1 MFMAGAHNVSPS
13 QGVAGAL
20 REVEVA
26 MVTQKFT
33 GETISP
39 GAVKGRLV
47 FFQSDYEY
55 SFSAMEEA
63 AEGDAQRQIARFEDH
78 VEFLVQELAEA
89 VYALESESATEEAE
103 ILRTHIYIVKDPKFH
118 QDVRREIVENKR
130 AAETAIEATL
140 HKMIAALESS
150 KNELMSQRAGDVR
163 DILSRLGRRVN
174 QQSRQAFEA
183 LRGTGAIVLA
193 TRELLPSIVLEAR
206 HSSVVGFV
214 IERGSGLS
222 HAAILAKSLG
232 FPTIRI
238 DDLQALAMAG
248 DQEILIDATNGSII
262 VAPGAH
268 EVVQSLDPTSAMG
281 TLDRATLPARL
292 WVNVADPGQVSSGLL
307 ERVEGVGLYRTEVLF
322 MEQTDDFPSEQQQY
336 EVYKSLFET
345 CRPDRPVTV
354 RTADIG
360 GDKTLPYFSFG
371 SKENPYLSIRALRV
385 YREHPEIFIV
395 QMRAILRAAVNA
407 SGLRVMYPMVASVED
422 MAFLHKLLAEVVRSL
437 EARREIYQRNFQ
449 QGIMIEVP
457 SAVWNCKELLD
468 VVDFASVGTN
478 DLLQYFF
485 AVNRDDIDA
494 TQGYR
499 VQNPVALQMLKH
511 IVECAARAG
520 KSLSICGEI
529 ASDPQLVPLLIG
541 LGFRDLSVD
550 VHFVSQIERIISD
563 LDVAACERLANQ
575 CLKAHSSQEVR
586 TLLSSSVVAR
596 ECAGNGGASGHGRVV
611 DPVCEILM
619 DIVDSSLTITREGRT
634 LYFCSARCRDEYFRR
649 ELYGV
654 PREVN
659 PLGKLYTAA
668 VIADGWA
675 AAWRGGKSLR

>member
-1 MFMAGAHNVSPS
+1 MTMASPDWKRRP
-13 QGVAGAL
+13 QGDV
-20 REVEVA
+20 
-26 MVTQKFT
+26 
-33 GETISP
+33 
-39 GAVKGRLV
+39 
-47 FFQSDYEY
+47 
-55 SFSAMEEA
+55 
-63 AEGDAQRQIARFEDH
+63 QRQIARFEDH
-78 VEFLVQELAEA
+78 VEFLVKELTEA
-89 VYALESESATEEAE
+89 VYALEHESAIEEAE
-103 ILRTHIYIVKDPKFH
+103 ILRTHIYLVKDPKFH
-118 QDVRREIVENKR
+118 QDVRREIIEHGR

-140 HKMIAALESS
+140 RKMIVAFERSENDLISE
-150 KNELMSQRAGDVR
+150 RAGDIR
-163 DILSRLGRRVN
+163 DILSRLSRRVN

-183 LRGTGAIVLA
+183 LRGSGAIVLA

-214 IERGSGLS
+214 VERGSGLS

-232 FPTIRI
+232 FPMIRV
-238 DDLQALAMAG
+238 DDLQALETAAN
-248 DQEILIDATNGSII
+248 QEVLIDATNGSIV
-262 VAPGAH
+262 VAPGMQ
-268 EVVQSLDPTSAMG
+268 EVVQSLDPASSLG
-281 TLDRATLPARL
+281 KLDRAALPARL

-345 CRPDRPVTV
+345 CRPDHPVTI

-371 SKENPYLSIRALRV
+371 SRENPYLSIRALRV
-385 YREHPEIFIV
+385 YREHPEIFII

-422 MAFLHKLLAEVVRSL
+422 LAFLRKLITEVIRSL
-437 EARREIYQRNFQ
+437 EARGETYQRNFQ

-511 IVECAARAG
+511 IVDCAG
-520 KSLSICGEI
+520 KAGKPLSICGEI

-541 LGFRDLSVD
+541 LGFHDLSVD
-550 VHFVSQIERIISD
+550 VHFVSQIEQIISGLD
-563 LDVAACERLANQ
+563 LAACERLADQ

-586 TLLSSSVVAR
+586 KLLSDSVVTR
-596 ECAGNGGASGHGRVV
+596 KSTGNGGTPGHGRAI

-619 DIVDSSLTITREGRT
+619 DIADSSLTITREGRT

-649 ELYGV
+649 ELYDV
-654 PREVN
+654 ERAVN
-659 PLGKLYTAA
+659 PSWQA
-668 VIADGWA
+668 VHCRGRSGWA
-675 AAWRGGKSLR
+675 GQQPGEVGKVSNEIAERFQR

>member
-1 MFMAGAHNVSPS
+1 
-13 QGVAGAL
+13 
-20 REVEVA
+20 

-47 FFQSDYEY
+47 FFQDEYDYNFSDI
-55 SFSAMEEA
+55 EEA
-63 AEGDAQRQIARFEDH
+63 AEGDVQRQIARFEDH
-78 VEFLVQELAEA
+78 VEFLVNELTDA
-89 VYALESESATEEAE
+89 VYALEHESATEEAE
-103 ILRTHIYIVKDPKFH
+103 ILRTHIYLVKDPKFH
-118 QDVRREIVENKR
+118 QDVRREIIDHGR

-140 HKMIAALESS
+140 RKMIVAFERSENDLISE
-150 KNELMSQRAGDVR
+150 RAGDIR
-163 DILSRLGRRVN
+163 DILSRLSRRVN

-183 LRGTGAIVLA
+183 LRGSGAIVLA
-193 TRELLPSIVLEAR
+193 TKELLPSIVLEAR

-214 IERGSGLS
+214 VERGSGLS

-232 FPTIRI
+232 FPMIRV
-238 DDLQALAMAG
+238 DDLQALETAAN
-248 DQEILIDATNGSII
+248 QEILIDATSSTIV
-262 VAPGAH
+262 VAPGAQ
-268 EVVQSLDPTSAMG
+268 EVVQSLDPASSMG
-281 TLDRATLPARL
+281 KLDRAALPARL

-345 CRPDRPVTV
+345 CRPDHPVTI

-385 YREHPEIFIV
+385 YREHPEIFII

-407 SGLRVMYPMVASVED
+407 SGLRVMYPMVASLED
-422 MAFLHKLLAEVVRSL
+422 LAFLNRLLAEVIRSL
-437 EARREIYQRNFQ
+437 EARGETYQRNFQ

-457 SAVWNCKELLD
+457 SAAWNCAELLD
-468 VVDFASVGTN
+468 AVDFASVGTN

-499 VQNPVALQMLKH
+499 VQNPVALQMLKY
-511 IVECAARAG
+511 IVDCAG
-520 KSLSICGEI
+520 KAGKPLSLCGEI

-541 LGFRDLSVD
+541 LGFHDLSVD
-550 VHFVSQIERIISD
+550 VHFVSQIEQIILGLD
-563 LDVAACERLANQ
+563 LAACERLADQ

-586 TLLSSSVVAR
+586 NLLSNLDVTGK
-596 ECAGNGGASGHGRVV
+596 CIDNGSTPGHGRAP

-619 DIVDSSLTITREGRT
+619 DLADSRLTVTREG
-634 LYFCSARCRDEYFRR
+634 A
-649 ELYGV
+649 
-654 PREVN
+654 
-659 PLGKLYTAA
+659 KLHVAA
-668 VIADGWA
+668 VTAHGWA
-675 AAWRGGKSLR
+675 PVWRGGKSLQ

>member
-1 MFMAGAHNVSPS
+1 
-13 QGVAGAL
+13 
-20 REVEVA
+20 

-33 GETISP
+33 GETVSP
-39 GAVKGRLV
+39 GAAKGRLV
-47 FFQSDYEY
+47 FFQDEYDYG
-55 SFSAMEEA
+55 FSGLEEA
-63 AEGDAQRQIARFEDH
+63 ATGDVQRQIARFEDH
-78 VEFLVQELAEA
+78 VEFLVKELTEA
-89 VYALESESATEEAE
+89 VYVLEHESAIEEAE
-103 ILRTHIYIVKDPKFH
+103 ILRTHIYLVKDPKFH
-118 QDVRREIVENKR
+118 QDVRQEIIEHGR

-140 HKMIAALESS
+140 RKMIVAFERSENDLISE
-150 KNELMSQRAGDVR
+150 RAGDIR
-163 DILSRLGRRVN
+163 DILSRLSRRVN

-183 LRGTGAIVLA
+183 LRGSGAIVLA

-214 IERGSGLS
+214 VERGSGLS

-232 FPTIRI
+232 FPMIRV
-238 DDLQALAMAG
+238 DDLRALETAAN
-248 DQEILIDATNGSII
+248 QEVLIDATNGSIV
-262 VAPGAH
+262 VAPGIQ
-268 EVVQSLDPTSAMG
+268 EVVQSLDPASSLG
-281 TLDRATLPARL
+281 RLDRATLPARL

-345 CRPDRPVTV
+345 CRPDHPVTI

-371 SKENPYLSIRALRV
+371 SRENPYLSIRALRV
-385 YREHPEIFIV
+385 YREHPEIFII

-422 MAFLHKLLAEVVRSL
+422 LAFLRKLITEVIRSL
-437 EARREIYQRNFQ
+437 EARGETYQSNFQ

-511 IVECAARAG
+511 IVDCAG
-520 KSLSICGEI
+520 KAGKPLSICGEI

-541 LGFRDLSVD
+541 LGFHDLSVD
-550 VHFVSQIERIISD
+550 VHFVSQIEQIISGLD
-563 LDVAACERLANQ
+563 LAACERLADQ

-586 TLLSSSVVAR
+586 KLLSDSVVTR
-596 ECAGNGGASGHGRVV
+596 KSTGNGGTPGHGRAI

-619 DIVDSSLTITREGRT
+619 DIADSSLAITREGRT

-649 ELYGV
+649 ELYNV
-654 PREVN
+654 ERAVN
-659 PLGKLYTAA
+659 PSGKLYTIA
-668 VIADGWA
+668 VAPEGWA
-675 AAWRGGKSLR
+675 AAWRGGKSLQ